1 MRRSDSRLGALR
13 SAVGITGCLL
23 LVATSAVAQTATPP
37 APYDGIIT
45 LEIWS
50 TDDRLIH
57 GDEPVERR
65 LLQEARYILAGLI
78 HGWEFVYVPEYP
90 ARGVERIFEL
100 VPLGGVEWGDP
111 RLTVRDL
118 LDERTTLYGQLDY
131 RLSDVDLA
139 RVRRWRNLG
148 AARSVGSGSA
158 PLLLG
163 LAGKEQSIEEAIHR
177 AIRDYLRNRSFNRP
191 REATGL
197 VVLAEPPT
205 VRTVAGT
212 YEARVSVL
220 IHLVE
225 VLEYRVF

>member
-1 MRRSDSRLGALR
+1 M
-13 SAVGITGCLL
+13 
-23 LVATSAVAQTATPP
+23 
-37 APYDGIIT
+37 
-45 LEIWS
+45 
-50 TDDRLIH
+50 
-57 GDEPVERR
+57 
-65 LLQEARYILAGLI
+65 
-78 HGWEFVYVPEYP
+78 
-90 ARGVERIFEL
+90 
-100 VPLGGVEWGDP
+100 
-111 RLTVRDL
+111 
-118 LDERTTLYGQLDY
+118 
-131 RLSDVDLA
+131 
-139 RVRRWRNLG
+139 RRWRDLG
-148 AARSVGSGSA
+148 AARSAGSGSA

-205 VRTVAGT
+205 IRTVAGT